1 MEKRNFIDSIKNLIY
16 KFTETETVLMDGTKL
31 ITKED
36 GMTYLGEEL
45 VPVGEYETETSI
57 IIVEEAGIIK
67 ETKEKEAIV
76 EETVI
81 EENEE
86 KMETIEVSTEEI
98 QEVVEIVD
106 SKYEELSNR
115 LSAMEAKIEELMT
128 KLSNTEEV
136 KEELKFKVQE
146 LEKKPIVSPIKTD
159 SSIKRI
165 VKTENLSKIDRI
177 IERYS

>member
-1 MEKRNFIDSIKNLIY
+1 MEKRNFIDSIKSLIY
-16 KFTETETVLMDGTKL
+16 KFNEIETVLMDGTVL

-67 ETKEKEAIV
+67 ETKEKEAVV
-76 EETVI
+76 ETEEAMETV
-81 EENEE
+81 
-86 KMETIEVSTEEI
+86 EVTTEEI
-98 QEVVEIVD
+98 KEVVEIVD

-146 LEKKPIVSPIKTD
+146 LEKKPVVSPIKTD
-159 SSIKRI
+159 SSIKRL

-177 IERYS
+177 IQRYS